1 VVALGVGAVRF
12 SGGGETLPSSV
23 ARRLRVGGILVYVET
38 RLQEDK
44 WSLRMWTPANSITL
58 FALIN
63 CPKDTSGRRDCVAS
77 PTRD

>member
-1 VVALGVGAVRF
+1 VCAVRF